1 MDQRLGEALDET
13 SPLGAPAH
21 EFGHYIAARIHLVP
35 ASCQS
40 ILYWTSPGEGDDDAI
55 AFVTAAD
62 ERADRYDG
70 RGDEGA

>member
-1 MDQRLGEALDET
+1 
-13 SPLGAPAH
+13 
-21 EFGHYIAARIHLVP
+21 V
-35 ASCQS
+35 ASDAS
-40 ILYWTSPGEGDDDAI
+40 VVADDDAI